1 MSTEKGSSRGRQ
13 RGRGTESRGGV
24 GGDVDSGP
32 EAEAT
37 EWRKI
42 GVSRRRSSSLPRGQ
56 VVDVEHD
63 G

>member
-42 GVSRRRSSSLPRGQ
+42 GVSRRSSSLPRGQ